1 MSDLVKFVNE
11 IVKKEQSQQLQDQT
25 NTSAIDKHSGLNYQ
39 FMYKQLESA
48 IEEIMLE
55 YPNDPVVDKL
65 KQKVINNLKPIL
77 EMMLANPNNNPFDQN

>member
-1 MSDLVKFVNE
+1 MSDLVKYISE
-11 IVKKEQSQQLQDQT
+11 IVKQEQSNQLQEN
-25 NTSAIDKHSGLNYQ
+25 NTSAIDKSTGLNYQ

-77 EMMLANPNNNPFDQN
+77 EMMLANPNKNPFEQN